1 MVSPCSVALGKA
13 MIKLYLK
20 LSLIVTV
27 LFVLIS
33 CGKQAELLQKVD
45 CKNLIQGCDI
55 GAGLLS
61 FSQIPKPLK
70 PFVITFKNTDSN
82 TKLSLIKAQFDMQN
96 MQMGFNRYQFTQEK
110 TGLWQAN
117 VILPVCMQG
126 RADWLMLLELTL
138 ENGQIKKLEIPF
150 KSN

>member
-1 MVSPCSVALGKA
+1 
-13 MIKLYLK
+13 MIKFCLK
-20 LSLIVTV
+20 LSLIFSV
-27 LFVLIS
+27 LFALIS
-33 CGKQAELLQKVD
+33 CGKQAEPLQKVD

-55 GAGLLS
+55 GIGSIS
-61 FSQIPKPLK
+61 FSQTPKPLK
-70 PFVITFKNTDSN
+70 PFVITFKNTDSS

-110 TGLWQAN
+110 TDVWQAN

-126 RADWLMLLELTL
+126 RADWLMLLEMTL
-138 ENGQIKKLEIPF
+138 ENGQLKKLEIPF